1 MSIHQSVFC
10 GLNSGFRRQYEPLPG
25 KRIGNLTSEELFDVI
40 LNQVHS
46 VVKVCNVGLCSIC
59 CCKLCD
65 NSFIVAKQKYPRR
78 GGEGFL
84 DGRAGRNP
92 RRWPGR
98 NETFF

>member
-1 MSIHQSVFC
+1 M
-10 GLNSGFRRQYEPLPG
+10 NPLPG
-25 KRIGNLTSEELFDVI
+25 KRIGNLTSEELFDVV

-65 NSFIVAKQKYPRR
+65 NSFIAAKQKYPRKV
-78 GGEGFL
+78 GEGFL

-92 RRWPGR
+92 RWGLGR
-98 NETFF
+98 NEPIF